1 MIPSKIFVTVR
12 NMNKIIFK
20 LEIVSNLVSVSLSP
34 KAENIIERVIVRIVI
49 FLILASVEEKG
60 FLRTKY
66 RSRIMVVLK
75 KRDI

>member
-20 LEIVSNLVSVSLSP
+20 LEIVSNLVSVSLRP
-34 KAENIIERVIVRIVI
+34 KAENIIEKVMVRIVI

-60 FLRTKY
+60 FLRT
-66 RSRIMVVLK
+66 
-75 KRDI
+75 